1 MTDVTQ
7 GPSLG
12 AGAAG
17 TCFAGFVKLEH
28 CRGLDTYAV
37 AWEIRYGP
45 AYEAAVT
52 EDELAEAVGLLSR
65 LRLLEK
71 RGVPWI
77 ERQAVSER
85 LMELGIILGPSPGD
99 DGA

>member
-1 MTDVTQ
+1 M
-7 GPSLG
+7 
-12 AGAAG
+12 
-17 TCFAGFVKLEH
+17 
-28 CRGLDTYAV
+28 
-37 AWEIRYGP
+37 
-45 AYEAAVT
+45 T

-85 LMELGIILGPSPGD
+85 LMALGIILNPSPGD